1 MHLYKY
7 VSNPNFILN
16 DGYIRATQLSALND
30 PFEAHYSKK
39 ELKKLIKEFNCELD
53 EKKFLKYIEKNKHKV
68 GVISFTEAKDDLLMW
83 AHYAN
88 EHKGALIGFSFY
100 TGFFKKLFRFTETAF
115 DKPFDYYD
123 GKCHAIIY
131 RKQPMYK
138 IDMFDRDYSNISVE
152 GKDRLLFEIFLQK
165 SDEWIYE
172 KEHRIILKLSQAD
185 KVILDDFD
193 KHKDIKFIDNMLND
207 DLLEKPKIEFE
218 SCKKENGDKSTKLH
232 IFLED
237 IESEE
242 DRSILGNS
250 LASLAK
256 NNSEI
261 LYLFKVDSSSISS
274 LTYGIKSSKE
284 IMNKKYF
291 NTFFK
296 GWDFLV
302 PPNKSIHT
310 HKFFT
315 PNEIRKFSQLN

>member
-30 PFEAHYSKK
+30 PFEANYSKK
-39 ELKKLIKEFNCELD
+39 ALKKLTKEFNYELD
-53 EKKFLKYIEKNKHKV
+53 EKELLKYIEENKHKV
-68 GVISFTEAKDDLLMW
+68 GVISFTETKDDLLMW

-88 EHKGALIGFSFY
+88 EHKGVLIGFSFY
-100 TGFFKKLFRFTETAF
+100 GGFFKKLFRFTETAF

-131 RKQPMYK
+131 RKQQMYK
-138 IDMFDRDYSNISVE
+138 IDMFDRDYSNIFAE
-152 GKDRLLFEIFLQK
+152 GEDRLLFEIFLQK
-165 SDEWIYE
+165 SDEWIHE

-193 KHKDIKFIDNMLND
+193 KYKDIRFIDNMLNN

-218 SCKKENGDKSTKLH
+218 SCKKENGDKCTKLH

-237 IESEE
+237 MKSEE
-242 DRSILGNS
+242 DRSVHGNL
-250 LASLAK
+250 LANLAK
-256 NNSEI
+256 DNPEI
-261 LYLFKVDSSSISS
+261 VYLFKIDSSSICS

-284 IMNKKYF
+284 IRNNKYLYPKQIGRFVKYDTKLNKKNY
-291 NTFFK
+291 T
-296 GWDFLV
+296 L
-302 PPNKSIHT
+302 
-310 HKFFT
+310 KFQ
-315 PNEIRKFSQLN
+315 EITQ

>member
-30 PFEAHYSKK
+30 PFEATYSKK
-39 ELKKLIKEFNCELD
+39 ALKKLTKEFNNELD
-53 EKKFLKYIEKNKHKV
+53 EREIIKYIEENKHKV

-88 EHKGALIGFSFY
+88 EHKGVLIGFSFY
-100 TGFFKKLFRFTETAF
+100 TVFFKKLFRFTETAL

-131 RKQPMYK
+131 RKQQMYK

-152 GKDRLLFEIFLQK
+152 GEDRLLFEIFLQK

-193 KHKDIKFIDNMLND
+193 KYKDIPFIDNMLNND
-207 DLLEKPKIEFE
+207 ILEKPKIEFE
-218 SCKKENGDKSTKLH
+218 SCKKDNGDECKKLH

-242 DRSILGNS
+242 DRSVYGNL
-250 LASLAK
+250 LASLAED
-256 NNSEI
+256 NSEI
-261 LYLFKVDSSSISS
+261 VYLFKIDSSSICS
-274 LTYGIKSSKE
+274 LTYGTKSSKE
-284 IMNKKYF
+284 IRNNKYLYPKQTGHFERYNTRLNKKNY
-291 NTFFK
+291 T
-296 GWDFLV
+296 L
-302 PPNKSIHT
+302 
-310 HKFFT
+310 KFQ
-315 PNEIRKFSQLN
+315 EIQE

>member
-1 MHLYKY
+1 MILFKY
-7 VSNPNFILN
+7 VSNPNFILD

-30 PFEAHYSKK
+30 PFEANYSKK
-39 ELKKLIKEFNCELD
+39 ALKKLTKEFNCELD
-53 EKKFLKYIEKNKHKV
+53 EKELLKYIEENKHKV

-100 TGFFKKLFRFTETAF
+100 IDFFKKLFRFTETAF

-123 GKCHAIIY
+123 GTCHPVIY

-152 GKDRLLFEIFLQK
+152 GEDRLLFEIFLQK

-193 KHKDIKFIDNMLND
+193 KYKSIPSIDDILNN
-207 DLLEKPKIEFE
+207 DLSEKPKVEFE
-218 SCKKENGDKSTKLH
+218 SCKKNNGDKYTKLH

-237 IESEE
+237 IECEE
-242 DRSILGNS
+242 DRSIIGNS
-250 LASLAK
+250 LANLAK
-256 NNSEI
+256 NNPEI
-261 LYLFKVDSSSISS
+261 LYLFKVDSSSICS
-274 LTYGIKSSKE
+274 LTYGIKSSEETINNKYLYPRE
-284 IMNKKYF
+284 TGYFERYKTILNKKAY
-291 NTFFK
+291 TLKFK
-296 GWDFLV
+296 QI
-302 PPNKSIHT
+302 K
-310 HKFFT
+310 
-315 PNEIRKFSQLN
+315 